1 VNFSSSTYSNARRR
15 IIKAV
20 RLDLGGLT
28 KEFRLASTAAM
39 GLNRA
44 ASMTTATAGIAR
56 TIAETNKLTAALGR
70 ASAAAS
76 RIGVGGGGGGNRI
89 RLKATEHYPRL
100 DHGHRYAY
108 RRCHP
113 SLFNR
118 YPAICRHA
126 D

>member
-1 VNFSSSTYSNARRR
+1 MANNYVVGAELKIVDLATPAIPAMMREMQALNK

-100 DHGHRYAY
+100 DHG
-108 RRCHP
+108 
-113 SLFNR
+113 
-118 YPAICRHA
+118 
-126 D
+126 